1 MFRLYI
7 ILAFLTV
14 NTIAFSQAIRIEAVN
29 EPLNSVLYR
38 LGLEISFDDKALSP
52 YNITV
57 SRSFNSPE
65 KALAWLLDDKPFR
78 IERIEQVFVIV
89 PDNHQPEENHTVLRH
104 TEFEWLIFQGT
115 VVSETTG
122 EPLAFATVSFSDFY
136 NRLLT
141 TGITNDKGQFSIQTP
156 PVPVEIRISHLGY
169 ETLQTNMDNLKSD
182 LGVFRLCEKTFA
194 LNEVVVAT
202 DMRRSEISHTAYI
215 VTPQMSDGADNALE
229 MLNKIPG
236 VSFDKS
242 SGAVRLN
249 QYANILLIV
258 DGIQSSHD
266 YLNHLSPGRIH
277 SVEVVYTLSGRYV
290 SDDYA
295 GIIHFILKKDYTG
308 FDIHISGISSLN
320 LSKKAAGR
328 WVEQYPDIGVIYTT
342 HKLNLFATYS
352 YEWEHRDIFSSK
364 SLIYNTSNLV
374 SMPAAHPNN
383 VARRENHTIT
393 GGLNYHFTPT
403 QLVGIQVDF
412 SKGHAFSLQEFAL
425 NRTALSGNNNRVLTN
440 IAENR
445 IKANVLAGTIFY
457 QGRISNRLHLYGD
470 FSYNY
475 YCNDMEN
482 DYRQDES
489 SNYHYTDHWDEYK
502 HQTTA
507 NLEGKYVLTD
517 KITLES
523 GFSNITRRYAS
534 GSSQGRG
541 FLDYSENRNKVFLY
555 LSGALSGKSG
565 FKAGAA
571 IEQIVK
577 RNRETKNKS
586 LRALPFLW
594 INYHANRTAG
604 ITAGYA
610 ATQSYPLLY
619 QLSPMSIVIDTFLTR
634 IGNPDLK
641 FAVRH
646 HIYAELTLWS
656 KLKIMPQLN
665 IINNEI
671 GEIYD
676 WKEYKLYR
684 TFENIQYRAY
694 NLNLSYNQP
703 IGKYMHLKNTV
714 MLYHDIASYRGTRN
728 TLNGWIYMA
737 EADYNHPATSSDI
750 QLGYYRNMRK
760 NILWQGY
767 QMEDK
772 DYWCISLRK
781 EWWQNRLSTTLSYIP
796 PVTFGVRYDRI
807 NEIDAP
813 QYKEKTVM
821 HLESFNQMLLLK
833 ISLRLGHGSTKPTE
847 SRADRKNIERER

>member
-14 NTIAFSQAIRIEAVN
+14 NTLAFSQAIRIEAVD
-29 EPLNSVLYR
+29 EPLNSVLNR
-38 LGLEISFDDKALSP
+38 LGLEISFDDKALSR
-52 YNITV
+52 YGITV
-57 SRSFNSPE
+57 SGAFDSPE
-65 KALAWLLDDKPFR
+65 KALAWLLEDKPFR
-78 IERIEQVFVIV
+78 VERVEQVYVIV
-89 PDNHQPEENHTVLRH
+89 PDNLQPDENNV
-104 TEFEWLIFQGT
+104 IFRDTGNERLVFRGT

-136 NRLLT
+136 NRLLIR
-141 TGITNDKGQFSIQTP
+141 GITNDKGQFMIQTP
-156 PVPVEIRISHLGY
+156 PIPVEIRISHLGY
-169 ETLQTNMDNLKSD
+169 ETLQTSTDNLKSD
-182 LGVFRLCEKTFA
+182 LGVFRLSEKTFP
-194 LNEVVVAT
+194 LNEVVVAS
-202 DMRRSEISHTAYI
+202 DMLRSEISHTAYI
-215 VTPQMSDGADNALE
+215 VTTQMRDGADNALE

-236 VSFDKS
+236 ASFDKT
-242 SGAVRLN
+242 SGSVRLN
-249 QYANILLIV
+249 QHSNILLIV

-342 HKLNLFATYS
+342 RKLNLFATYS
-352 YEWEHRDIFSSK
+352 YEWEHRNIYSLK
-364 SLIYNTSNLV
+364 SLTYNTSNLV

-383 VARRENHTIT
+383 VARRENHTVT

-403 QLVGIQVDF
+403 QLIGLQADF
-412 SKGHAFSLQEFAL
+412 SRGNVFSLQEYAL
-425 NRTALSGNNNRVLTN
+425 NRTALSGINNRILTN
-440 IAENR
+440 TAENR

-475 YCNDMEN
+475 YYNEMQN
-482 DYRQDES
+482 DYRQDET
-489 SNYHYTDHWDEYK
+489 SNYQYTDLWDEYK
-502 HQTTA
+502 HQTTV
-507 NLEGKYVLTD
+507 NLEGKYLLTD
-517 KITLES
+517 KISLES
-523 GFSNITRRYAS
+523 GYSNIMRRYAS

-541 FLDYSENRNKVFLY
+541 FLDYSENRNKAYLY

-571 IEQIVK
+571 IEHIVK
-577 RNRETKNKS
+577 RNRETENKS
-586 LRALPFLW
+586 LQALPFLW

-641 FAVRH
+641 IAVRH
-646 HIYAELTLWS
+646 HIYVELTLWN

-665 IINNEI
+665 IINNDI
-671 GEIYD
+671 GEVYD

-703 IGKYMHLKNTV
+703 LGKYIHLKNTI

-750 QLGYYRNMRK
+750 QVGYYRNMRK

-767 QMEDK
+767 QMTDK
-772 DYWCISLRK
+772 DYWAVSLRK
-781 EWWQNRLSTTLSYIP
+781 EWWKNRISTTLTYIP
-796 PVTFGVRYDRI
+796 PITLGVRYDRI

-833 ISLRLGHGSTKPTE
+833 ISLRFGRGSTKPAE